1 MEEKKVTI
9 SDRVSVYLICGM
21 ILVFTAAFFLSG
33 KKEFSESENRY
44 LAAFPEF
51 SLKHLTEGKFTGGLE
66 KYLTDHFPERESFLN
81 IVSEAER
88 LSGRKQIDDIYLCE
102 DKTLIQAYAKPKN
115 VEKDIRQFGK
125 LCDVLENAEA
135 YLMLVP
141 TAVTVNSDKLPK
153 GAVTLCSQSDTIA
166 EIYKGMTGKAECIQL
181 KSALE
186 DKKTE
191 GQLYYNTDHH
201 WTTFGAYTAYEEY
214 CKAAGYEPVSLSDY
228 EARTVSTGFQ
238 GTLYSKLSD
247 SYFGTDEIVSYAYPG
262 WDLSVTYEDSGEV
275 SDTPYAEEYLD
286 KKDKYSYFLNNI
298 HPLITIENR
307 NAPEGAAA
315 VIKDSYAN
323 CFVPFLLAHYR
334 TVYVFDTRY
343 YKGGPSSF
351 INEHEDIKDVLILYN
366 MNTLDNDAGI
376 GGIY

>member
-1 MEEKKVTI
+1 MTI
-9 SDRVSVYLICGM
+9 SDRVSVYLICVM
-21 ILVFTAAFFLSG
+21 ILVFTASFFLGG

-51 SLKHLTEGKFTGGLE
+51 SIKHLTEGKFTEGIE
-66 KYLTDHFPERESFLN
+66 KYVCDQFPERDSFLN

-88 LSGRKQIDDIYLCE
+88 LSGRKQIGDIYLCE
-102 DKTLIQAYAKPKN
+102 DKTLIQAYTKPKN
-115 VEKDIRQFGK
+115 IEKDIRQFGK
-125 LCDVLENAEA
+125 LADALDNAKV

-141 TAVTVNSDKLPK
+141 TAVSIHSDKLPE
-153 GAVTLCSQSDTIA
+153 GAQTQYSQSETINT
-166 EIYKGMTGKAECIQL
+166 IYQSMSGKAECIPIEA
-181 KSALE
+181 ALE
-186 DKKTE
+186 EKKAE
-191 GQLYYNTDHH
+191 GLLYYNTDHH
-201 WTTFGAYTAYEEY
+201 WTTFGAYIAYCEY
-214 CKAAGYEPVSLSDY
+214 CRAAGYEPSALSDY
-228 EARTVSTGFQ
+228 KAETVTTSFQ
-238 GTLYSKLSD
+238 GTLYSKLCD
-247 SYFGTDEIVSYAYPG
+247 SYFGADEIVSYSHPD
-262 WDLSVTYEDSGEV
+262 WDLKVTYEDSSEV
-275 SDTPYAEEYLD
+275 SDTPYAAEYLD

-307 NAPEGAAA
+307 NAPEGAVA

-323 CFVPFLLAHYR
+323 SLVPFLITDYR

-343 YKGGPSSF
+343 YKGGPSKF